1 MGAFDLTTN
10 KVTNQV
16 RSKAPMKGIK
26 CPLDRSRQTQPMLIL
41 TYPDWFYSAANF
53 LKTAQFQV
61 EEPLK

>member
-41 TYPDWFYSAANF
+41 TYPD
-53 LKTAQFQV
+53 
-61 EEPLK
+61 